1 MTQKAFVCA
10 LCLAILN
17 LSSPSVAQA
26 GLVGTLQAVESHTR
40 AQDLATVNAAL
51 ARDEVRAKFIELG
64 VNPTTVDAR
73 VAALTDSE
81 LRTLADR
88 MNAMPAGGDFLA
100 IVGLVFVVLMI
111 LEFVGVIDIFK
122 KFP

>member
-51 ARDEVRAKFIELG
+51 AATRS
-64 VNPTTVDAR
+64 AR
-73 VAALTDSE
+73 SSSSWA
-81 LRTLADR
+81 
-88 MNAMPAGGDFLA
+88 
-100 IVGLVFVVLMI
+100 
-111 LEFVGVIDIFK
+111 
-122 KFP
+122 

>member
-1 MTQKAFVCA
+1 M
-10 LCLAILN
+10 
-17 LSSPSVAQA
+17 
-26 GLVGTLQAVESHTR
+26 
-40 AQDLATVNAAL
+40 
-51 ARDEVRAKFIELG
+51 
-64 VNPTTVDAR
+64 NPTTVDAR

-88 MNAMPAGGDFLA
+88 MDAMPAGGDFLA

>member
-1 MTQKAFVCA
+1 MTQKALVCA

-40 AQDLATVNAAL
+40 AQNLATVNAAL
-51 ARDEVRAKFIELG
+51 ARDEVRAKFLELG
-64 VNPTTVDAR
+64 VNPAAVDAR

>member
-1 MTQKAFVCA
+1 MTQKALVCA

-17 LSSPSVAQA
+17 LSSPSVARA

-51 ARDEVRAKFIELG
+51 ARDEVRAKFVELG
-64 VNPTTVDAR
+64 VNPATVDAR

>member
-1 MTQKAFVCA
+1 VTQKALVCA

-51 ARDEVRAKFIELG
+51 ARDEVRAKFVELG
-64 VNPTTVDAR
+64 VNPATVDAR

-81 LRTLADR
+81 LRTLVER
-88 MNAMPAGGDFLA
+88 MDGMPAGGDFLA

>member
-88 MNAMPAGGDFLA
+88 MDAMPAGGDFLA

>member
-51 ARDEVRAKFIELG
+51 ARDEVRAKFVELG
-64 VNPTTVDAR
+64 VNPATVDAR

-88 MNAMPAGGDFLA
+88 MDAMPAGGDFLA

>member
-1 MTQKAFVCA
+1 MTQKALVCA

-51 ARDEVRAKFIELG
+51 ARDEVRAKFVELG
-64 VNPTTVDAR
+64 VNPATVDAR

-81 LRTLADR
+81 LRTLVER
-88 MNAMPAGGDFLA
+88 MDGMPAGGDFLA

>member
-1 MTQKAFVCA
+1 MTQKALVFA

-40 AQDLATVNAAL
+40 AQNLATVNAAL
-51 ARDEVRAKFIELG
+51 ARDEVRAKFLELG
-64 VNPTTVDAR
+64 VNPAAGDAR
-73 VAALTDSE
+73 VAAFTDSE

-88 MNAMPAGGDFLA
+88 MDGMPAGGDFLA
-100 IVGLVFVVLMI
+100 IVGHVFVVLMI